1 MKFWNLLAKFIGE
14 FIGVI
19 NSGHIDGIRMEKF
32 DAWNIL
38 LLEVSVYIK
47 NIEKTLKIK
56 DLNRRK

>member
-47 NIEKTLKIK
+47 NTEKTLKIK